1 MHSMPRAK
9 QRKILALVDA
19 GRTYRQICVELGVTE
34 TEIGRCVNRR
44 RAFRDGLVD
53 TEFCCEPLNL
63 SPVSF
68 IPEGEELERRVAMV
82 RKYHEEDGQGGYR
95 RDAEPNIRIIQTTQD
110 VLRYQNR

>member
-1 MHSMPRAK
+1 MPRAK

-19 GRTYRQICVELGVTE
+19 GHTYRQVCAELGVNE

-63 SPVSF
+63 SPVAF
-68 IPEGEELERRVAMV
+68 VPQPEELERRVAVV
-82 RKYHEEDGQGGYR
+82 RRHREADGQGGYR
-95 RDAEPNIRIIQTTQD
+95 RDAESGIRIIQTTQD
-110 VLRYQNR
+110 GICYKNFR